1 MPHKIKQYLILIL
14 FLLSLQVHSQ
24 GIVQTVTGSSTV
36 DSVLTKNPEAIP
48 VINIIQEIGVASND
62 IREIELKMELE
73 QSISRIDSLLPIY
86 TETVEERK
94 KLAINFLDR
103 SPNLQRVDNLI
114 KTWNRY
120 RDFLENFQT
129 TINLYAERNAILLET
144 IPYSEKTWE
153 LTYQNAEQKE
163 VPIELL
169 INIKSVWDRYKKI
182 ETIVIGKNN
191 KYLNL
196 QSQVSGQI
204 DIIDEVIE
212 NLTSLRYSEVYQIF
226 HLRNQ
231 PLWKTSFKNFTNS
244 VEKEGEESVRQ
255 NIKAIW
261 NYISAKE
268 HTIYLFAIL
277 IALIFI
283 GIRVIKKSLLQHQSA
298 KVDTNLQ
305 QAGDIILK
313 DTFWVIAFLTVL
325 SAIFIFINTPKLWF
339 DSILLLLLIGAAI
352 LVKPSMPER
361 FRNVPYFVIAIFILN
376 VAKTYFWLSPS
387 QNRIYLL
394 IEIFIFAGIL
404 TYLTYPYKITSKLN
418 LSKFGSLLIRSTP
431 VFYLILVIALISNVL
446 GYTNLT
452 EVCIKIIGQGSELTL
467 IFYAILIIAYGIA
480 LGFINKHYRRKLDL
494 SAINR
499 TVLELKV
506 MRAIRFAVMICWL
519 FYFLNMVGLYQPLA
533 TTIDSILSVP
543 YKVGSVTFTLGMIL
557 GFIGIL
563 ATSFLITGLISFL
576 LDGQEIKLNFITLP
590 KGVPAAISLVIRYF
604 ILALGFVLAL
614 SALGI
619 DLSKFNLLAGA
630 LGLGIGFGLQN
641 VVSNFI
647 SGIILVF
654 ERPILTGDVVEVNNL
669 LGVVSK
675 IGVRSSRISTYD
687 GSEVVVPNNNLIS
700 NNLINWTLSNNIRRN
715 EIWIGASYGS
725 DPNQVLEVL
734 LKVVS
739 ENKMV
744 LKNPAPMALFDKFGD
759 SALNFRLLF
768 WVYFQNSLK
777 SKSDV
782 SIAIYNRFDEL
793 GIEIPLPQQVV
804 HFSENDQRPDDL
816 SNDRISGDLPPK
828 NSK

>member
-325 SAIFIFINTPKLWF
+325 SAIFIFIN
-339 DSILLLLLIGAAI
+339 
-352 LVKPSMPER
+352 
-361 FRNVPYFVIAIFILN
+361 
-376 VAKTYFWLSPS
+376 
-387 QNRIYLL
+387 
-394 IEIFIFAGIL
+394 
-404 TYLTYPYKITSKLN
+404 
-418 LSKFGSLLIRSTP
+418 
-431 VFYLILVIALISNVL
+431 
-446 GYTNLT
+446 
-452 EVCIKIIGQGSELTL
+452 
-467 IFYAILIIAYGIA
+467 
-480 LGFINKHYRRKLDL
+480 
-494 SAINR
+494 
-499 TVLELKV
+499 
-506 MRAIRFAVMICWL
+506 
-519 FYFLNMVGLYQPLA
+519 
-533 TTIDSILSVP
+533 
-543 YKVGSVTFTLGMIL
+543 
-557 GFIGIL
+557 
-563 ATSFLITGLISFL
+563 
-576 LDGQEIKLNFITLP
+576 
-590 KGVPAAISLVIRYF
+590 
-604 ILALGFVLAL
+604 
-614 SALGI
+614 
-619 DLSKFNLLAGA
+619 
-630 LGLGIGFGLQN
+630 
-641 VVSNFI
+641 
-647 SGIILVF
+647 
-654 ERPILTGDVVEVNNL
+654 
-669 LGVVSK
+669 
-675 IGVRSSRISTYD
+675 
-687 GSEVVVPNNNLIS
+687 
-700 NNLINWTLSNNIRRN
+700 
-715 EIWIGASYGS
+715 
-725 DPNQVLEVL
+725 
-734 LKVVS
+734 
-739 ENKMV
+739 KM
-744 LKNPAPMALFDKFGD
+744 
-759 SALNFRLLF
+759 
-768 WVYFQNSLK
+768 
-777 SKSDV
+777 
-782 SIAIYNRFDEL
+782 
-793 GIEIPLPQQVV
+793 
-804 HFSENDQRPDDL
+804 
-816 SNDRISGDLPPK
+816 
-828 NSK
+828 